1 MTEDIPSQRESIHEN
16 GLKIFQKLNETYP
29 GQDVCFFKQDETLFW
44 FGIRRLKKNL
54 KKKKSFFINR

>member
-29 GQDVCFFKQDETLFW
+29 GQDVCFFKQKDVTMRKIL
-44 FGIRRLKKNL
+44 
-54 KKKKSFFINR
+54 NRKTSNW